1 MWCCVYI
8 VSPSVLGLSNLK
20 LHQTLEVKNIS
31 QQENVMF
38 QLRFNP
44 GLTLTR
50 VHTSAVVDVERDM
63 INAISAADI
72 AFIMSSSQAIVN

>member
-31 QQENVMF
+31 QQENVML

-50 VHTSAVVDVERDM
+50 FHTSALGDVERDM

-72 AFIMSSSQAIVN
+72 AFVMSSSQAIVN